1 MLGRL
6 PGVMKAKADHKTQK
20 VHLTLDLE
28 KLSVQEVTGKLADM
42 GYEAAPSP

>member
-6 PGVMKAKADHKTQK
+6 PGVAKAKADHKTQT

-28 KLSVQEVTGKLADM
+28 KVSVQEVMEKLADM
-42 GYEAAPSP
+42 GYDSP